1 MPPPETD
8 EDQDGKWSVRCFLA
22 ATIFVSN
29 WYLSITSAG
38 SGLPRDFGV
47 MTKILINFLLPFRS
61 ISRDPLAGDTINGM
75 ANSMNRG

>member
-1 MPPPETD
+1 MANGAFGASSQPLF
-8 EDQDGKWSVRCFLA
+8 S
-22 ATIFVSN
+22 
-29 WYLSITSAG
+29 YLIGTYKHTTAG

-75 ANSMNRG
+75 ANNMNRG